1 MLVPLRRF
9 FRSLWLLG
17 SCLLITTQIHAT
29 ELIDV
34 ATDHAAVMEKF
45 QQWKQGKKVLTLVGF
60 SGAGYQDELLL
71 EKEVSGMLANYPP
84 DQWIINIGA
93 TPEGIGRIYPL
104 ARSMGYTTTGIV
116 SSQAVPTLNSKLPAL
131 PTLPPDLPGKFPNV
145 DYVMIV
151 VDEKWGGFIN
161 ETRQLSPTSK
171 AMVAVSDAMF
181 AYGGG
186 GVGRDE
192 MIAALLQVHKPIEVR
207 FFEFEMKHAP
217 GKDDVKGAL
226 FHAWEALEA
235 SGFGLLKLE

>member
-1 MLVPLRRF
+1 MLVSLRRF
-9 FRSLWLLG
+9 FRPFWLLG
-17 SCLLITTQIHAT
+17 SSLFLTAQVHAT

-34 ATDHAAVMEKF
+34 ATDHATVMEKF

-60 SGAGYQDELLL
+60 SGAGYQDEARLA
-71 EKEVSGMLANYPP
+71 KEVRGMLANYPA
-84 DQWIINIGA
+84 DKWIINIGG
-93 TPEGIGRIYPL
+93 TPDGIGQMYPL
-104 ARSMGYTTTGIV
+104 AKSMGYTTTGIV

-131 PTLPPDLPGKFPNV
+131 PTLPPDLPGKFPSV

-151 VDEKWGGFIN
+151 VDDKWGGFVN
-161 ETRQLSPTSK
+161 ETRRLSPTSK

-192 MIAALLQVHKPIEVR
+192 MIAALLQTHKQIEVR

-217 GKDDVKGAL
+217 DKKDVKGAL
-226 FHAWEALEA
+226 YHAWEALEA
-235 SGFGLLKLE
+235 SGFGLLKLK